1 MSAAR
6 YIRAAATGDTLQRI
20 GMMGA
25 LVFVLIW
32 MTPRVSRLDDS
43 ANTGDVMSCDTGIK
57 PRKTVKIDQN
67 PAQQFSQEKKAMSS
81 TMVRREMPEFTMEAY
96 DAKTGHFTKVSS
108 ADYKGKWAV
117 VCFYPADFTFVCPTE
132 IAAMNAKYDVFQEM
146 GVEILAVSVDS
157 KFSHKRFVETEPIL
171 KGLQL
176 TIGADTTQEVSEM
189 FGVLI
194 EEEGVALRGR
204 FLFNPD
210 GICVAQEVQADSVG
224 RNVHEFIRQVE
235 AWQHATKTGEVC
247 PAGWRPGKK
256 TLPVNT
262 DSEKMTGRVG
272 DYITIE
278 EIMS

>member
-1 MSAAR
+1 
-6 YIRAAATGDTLQRI
+6 
-20 GMMGA
+20 
-25 LVFVLIW
+25 
-32 MTPRVSRLDDS
+32 
-43 ANTGDVMSCDTGIK
+43 MSCDTAIK
-57 PRKTVKIDQN
+57 PRKTVKVEPNVTQES
-67 PAQQFSQEKKAMSS
+67 SQEKKTMSS

-96 DAKTGHFTKVSS
+96 DAKTGHYVSVSS

-132 IAAMNAKYDVFQEM
+132 IAAMNAKYAEFRDM
-146 GVEILAVSVDS
+146 NVEILAVSVDS
-157 KFSHKRFVETEPIL
+157 KFSHKRFVETEPLL
-171 KGLQL
+171 KGLKL
-176 TIGADTTQEVSEM
+176 KIGADTTKEVSQM

-210 GICVAQEVQADSVG
+210 GVCVAQEVQADSVG
-224 RNVHEFIRQVE
+224 RNVNEFIRQVE
-235 AWQHATKTGEVC
+235 AWQYATKTGEVC

-262 DSEKMTGRVG
+262 DAEKMTGRVG

-278 EIMS
+278 EILS

>member
-1 MSAAR
+1 
-6 YIRAAATGDTLQRI
+6 
-20 GMMGA
+20 
-25 LVFVLIW
+25 
-32 MTPRVSRLDDS
+32 
-43 ANTGDVMSCDTGIK
+43 MSCDTKIK
-57 PRKTVKIDQN
+57 PRKVKPEITEQGKA
-67 PAQQFSQEKKAMSS
+67 PVEEKKSMSS
-81 TMVRREMPEFTMEAY
+81 TMVRREMPQFEMEAF
-96 DAKTGHFTKVSS
+96 DAKTGHYTTVSS
-108 ADYKGKWAV
+108 DDYKGKWAV

-132 IAAMNAKYDVFQEM
+132 IAAMNAKYDEFQKM

-157 KFSHKRFVETEPIL
+157 KFSHKRFVETEPVL
-171 KGLQL
+171 AGLQL
-176 TIGADTTQEVSEM
+176 TIGADTTQEVSRD

-224 RNVHEFIRQVE
+224 RNVNEFLRQVE
-235 AWQHATKTGEVC
+235 AWQYATATGEVC

-262 DSEKMTGRVG
+262 DAEKMTGRVG

-278 EIMS
+278 EILS